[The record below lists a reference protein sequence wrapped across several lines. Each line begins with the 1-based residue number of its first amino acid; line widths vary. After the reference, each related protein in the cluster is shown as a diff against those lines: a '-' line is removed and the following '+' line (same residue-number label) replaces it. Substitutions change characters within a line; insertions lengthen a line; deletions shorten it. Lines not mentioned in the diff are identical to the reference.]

1 MKPKNKTKQPVHSS
15 KKKDSS
21 ILRTAYKKRKD
32 SRLEELED
40 LDDNEVDIYN
50 RFLKNKR

>member
-1 MKPKNKTKQPVHSS
+1 MKTKNKTKQLVHSS
-15 KKKDSS
+15 EKKDSRIS
-21 ILRTAYKKRKD
+21 RTAYKKRKD

-40 LDDNEVDIYN
+40 LDDDEVDIYN